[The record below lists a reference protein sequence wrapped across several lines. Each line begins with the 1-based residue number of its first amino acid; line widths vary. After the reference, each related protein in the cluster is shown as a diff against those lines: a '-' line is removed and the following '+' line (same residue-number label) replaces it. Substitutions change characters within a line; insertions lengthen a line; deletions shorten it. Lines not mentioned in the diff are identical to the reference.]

1 MFPPTAPTTNRLAQ
15 LSFLCAVLTF
25 LSFCLGLDPFLPLS
39 SWVCYPAAILLGCVA
54 LLSGFM
60 ALRQLRVSG
69 EKGRGLALLGMWS
82 GALTMLAV
90 VCFATFGLAF
100 LYFGKQ
106 VLNTYWPTAIP

>member
-1 MFPPTAPTTNRLAQ
+1 MIPPTAPTTNRLAQ

-39 SWVCYPAAILLGCVA
+39 SWVCYPAAILLGGVA

-60 ALRQLRVSG
+60 ALRQVRASG
-69 EKGRGLALLGMWS
+69 EKGRGLALLGIWS

-90 VCFATFGLAF
+90 VCFATLGVAF
-100 LYFGKQ
+100 LYYGKE
-106 VLNTYWPTAIP
+106 VLNTYWPTPNP